1 MASEGR
7 GLENPILE
15 RKRLYQSQSLYHS
28 SHLFQFEIRCNLVS
42 GDKESERSLSL
53 SMSDYK
59 MTIFPSKRV
68 NYGGTLAAARNFPL
82 SIVKGLGLE
91 QRDEDGR
98 VITLEFDDM
107 YLGNA
112 YFPFAGDKLVKLDS
126 KVNKSDNVLSFI
138 LSGINLTP
146 V

>member
-1 MASEGR
+1 
-7 GLENPILE
+7 
-15 RKRLYQSQSLYHS
+15 
-28 SHLFQFEIRCNLVS
+28 
-42 GDKESERSLSL
+42 
-53 SMSDYK
+53 MSDYK